1 MTRPSLDAAK
11 ASVKN
16 AIDRRRVDL
25 VRLAKEIH
33 AHPEVAFEEIQ
44 AMEWVSTLV
53 GEAGF
58 EVESPVAGLETAFV
72 ATYAGKNPVPEI
84 AFLAEYDALP
94 KLGHACGHNLI
105 AAASAGAALG
115 VAEGIED
122 LTGTIRLIGTP
133 AEEGGG
139 GKVILADAGVFDGID
154 AAMMFHPSAR
164 TVLWQHGL
172 ARRKLSIEFFG
183 RAAHASGCPE
193 DGINALD
200 ATLQTF
206 ASINALRQHI
216 PSTSRIHGIIT
227 DGGAAPNIV
236 PDHSA
241 SLFYVRAFDDESC
254 DELLERVKHCAE
266 GAATATGADL
276 RLEMQGSYKALRTNL
291 TLAGAFRQNAESLGW
306 EFETIDP
313 TRRIGSTDVAN
324 VSHVVPAIHPYLSIG
339 PSDLPGHSIAF
350 AEAAASDEAHEAMLA
365 AAKALAMTAVD
376 LMHDPDLLS
385 AITKEFRAK
394 N

>member
-1 MTRPSLDAAK
+1 MTTPSLDADK
-11 ASVKN
+11 ASVER
-16 AIDRRRVDL
+16 AIERRKDDL
-25 VRLAKEIH
+25 VSLAKRIH
-33 AHPEVAFEEIQ
+33 AHPEVAFEEVR
-44 AMEWVSTLV
+44 AMQWVSTLV
-53 GEAGF
+53 GDAGF
-58 EVESPVAGLETAFV
+58 EVKHPLAGLETAFV
-72 ATYAGKNPVPEI
+72 ATYEGKRPVPTI

-105 AAASAGAALG
+105 AAASVGAALG
-115 VAEGIED
+115 VAEGVQD
-122 LTGTIRLIGTP
+122 FAGTIQLIGTP

-164 TVLWQHGL
+164 TILWQHGL

-216 PSTSRIHGIIT
+216 PGTSRIHGIVT

-241 SLFYVRAFDDESC
+241 SLFYVRAFDDETC
-254 DELLERVKHCAE
+254 DELLEKVKHCAQ
-266 GAATATGADL
+266 GAATATGAEL
-276 RLEMQGSYKALRTNL
+276 HFEMQGSYKALRTNL
-291 TLAGAFRQNAESLGW
+291 TLADAFRKNVESLGW
-306 EFETIDP
+306 QFETTDP
-313 TRRIGSTDVAN
+313 TKRIGSTDVAN

-350 AEAAASDEAHEAMLA
+350 AEAAASDKGHEAMLA

-376 LMHDPDLLS
+376 LMHKPDLLG
-385 AITKEFRAK
+385 AVTKEFRETS
-394 N
+394 